1 MRRTTKAMKSLRPLV
16 ECAVRGVRASVFGA
30 TIAASAATIA
40 HAATCS
46 PTMDK
51 LPFQVR
57 ALQTQLMVAALTCD
71 ARSEYNAFIQKFQG
85 VLSRNGRALD
95 AQFRRLHGAG
105 SERVLNR
112 FVTELA
118 NDSSQDSIR
127 NRDAFCAESLKM
139 LRETVNFHD
148 DEIET
153 FTRQRYATAR
163 VEDKVCTAQRM

>member
-1 MRRTTKAMKSLRPLV
+1 MRRMAKASNSLRPLV
-16 ECAVRGVRASVFGA
+16 AAAGRGLRSALLGA
-30 TIAASAATIA
+30 TIAAAATTIG

-51 LPFQVR
+51 LPFQFR

-71 ARSEYNAFIQKFQG
+71 ARSEYNAFVQKFQG

-105 SERVLNR
+105 SERILNR

-118 NDSSQDSIR
+118 NESSQDSIR

-139 LRETVNFHD
+139 LRETASFHD

-153 FTRQRYATAR
+153 FTRQRYATVR
-163 VEDKVCTAQRM
+163 VEEKLCTAQRM